1 MSWATGT
8 ELDQHLLP
16 RWRSDLRLAD
26 GPLRDHL
33 AAGIF
38 TAVCHGELP
47 VGARLPAERRL
58 ADELGISRGTV
69 VAALDQLVDRGILE
83 RRAGSGSYVRTAPVT
98 ATAPSTP
105 RDQTLVDFWMNHQ
118 SPIDLAISSPMAAPV
133 ELLDAWPGT
142 AADAVNAL
150 LGPLTDHGYSAYG
163 IPEMR
168 HVAAEQLTSQA
179 MPSTADDIIVTCGAQ
194 QALQLSIRALVKP
207 GDRVFVDSPTY
218 PGFLAILRQ
227 SGAVPVPLRCDGE
240 GVLPAD
246 LVRAIREHGPA
257 ILATS
262 TLVSNPNAA
271 VLSNRRRDA
280 LVEAIVEHDVVVIE
294 DLTLADTLIDDVDR
308 AAPLIADPRIR
319 GVAVGSASKVT
330 WGGLRVG
337 WLRTN
342 ETWLR
347 RIAQAKALEDFGT
360 SPVTQ
365 RLAVELLTSL
375 AQNRSWHERRRAQLR
390 ERRDLLVELINEHL
404 PTWGIQT
411 PPGGLSLWVHLPGGD
426 GSEFATEADR
436 AGVHVMPGEQ
446 CGTDGAYVDYLR
458 LCFDREPE
466 VLREAVTRLAQAQ
479 TEMERAPM
487 RRATTVGP

>member
-1 MSWATGT
+1 MSWATAT
-8 ELDQHLLP
+8 ELDQILLP
-16 RWRSDLRLAD
+16 RWRSELRGAD
-26 GPLRDHL
+26 GALRDHL

-47 VGARLPAERRL
+47 VGSRLPAERRL

-69 VAALDQLVDRGILE
+69 VAALDQLVERGILE
-83 RRAGSGSYVRTAPVT
+83 RRAGSGSYVRSAPITAV
-98 ATAPSTP
+98 APSTP

-118 SPIDLAISSPMAAPV
+118 TPIDLAISSPIAAPAA
-133 ELLDAWPGT
+133 LLDAWPGT
-142 AADAVNAL
+142 ASDAVNAL
-150 LGPLTDHGYSAYG
+150 LGPLTEHGYSAYG
-163 IPEMR
+163 IPAMR
-168 HVAAEQLTSQA
+168 QIAAEQLTAQGF
-179 MPSTADDIIVTCGAQ
+179 PSTGEDVIVTCGAQ

-227 SGAVPVPLRCDGE
+227 SGAVPVPLRCDAE

-246 LVRAIREHGPA
+246 LIRAVREHGSA

-271 VLSNRRRDA
+271 VLSRQRREA
-280 LVEAIVEHDVVVIE
+280 LVAAIVEHDVVVIE
-294 DLTLADTLIDDVDR
+294 DLTLADTLLDDVDQ
-308 AAPLIADPRIR
+308 AAPLTADPRIR
-319 GVAVGSASKVT
+319 GVAVGSASKVI

-337 WLRTN
+337 WLRTH

-360 SPVTQ
+360 SAVTQ

-375 AQNRSWHERRRAQLR
+375 TQNRSWRDHRRTQLR
-390 ERRDLLVELINEHL
+390 ERRDLLIDLVHEHL
-404 PTWGIQT
+404 PSWGVHP
-411 PPGGLSLWVHLPGGD
+411 PPGGLSLWIRLPGGD

-446 CGTDGAYVDYLR
+446 CGTDGAYSDYLR

-466 VLREAVTRLAQAQ
+466 VLHEAVTRLAQAH
-479 TEMERAPM
+479 TEMARAPI
-487 RRATTVGP
+487 RLTTTVGP